1 MGSDNGH
8 PCDILNARAG
18 RRGRTL
24 AGRVVSSSTLAAS
37 AFAPSGSC
45 VAAQRAGQ
53 NSPGGVSTVSERTP
67 SRQETVN
74 TAASA
79 TPPYR

>member
-1 MGSDNGH
+1 
-8 PCDILNARAG
+8 
-18 RRGRTL
+18 
-24 AGRVVSSSTLAAS
+24 
-37 AFAPSGSC
+37 